1 MAQLNAY
8 QQTRVDRA
16 REALAS
22 SVADHN
28 PDNFAR
34 HLGALEVELGDMI
47 HLVEQL
53 EATPNQV
60 GTKKTRQPSC
70 WRVSSCEP
78 KRLRGQPRSVG
89 DQLHHQVRIP
99 IESDHLFRSNPI
111 ADSGV
116 SDHLA
121 GVGVS

>member
-47 HLVEQL
+47 HLVES
-53 EATPNQV
+53 EDSD
-60 GTKKTRQPSC
+60 RI
-70 WRVSSCEP
+70 
-78 KRLRGQPRSVG
+78 RSPV
-89 DQLHHQVRIP
+89 P
-99 IESDHLFRSNPI
+99 IESDR
-111 ADSGV
+111 
-116 SDHLA
+116 
-121 GVGVS
+121 